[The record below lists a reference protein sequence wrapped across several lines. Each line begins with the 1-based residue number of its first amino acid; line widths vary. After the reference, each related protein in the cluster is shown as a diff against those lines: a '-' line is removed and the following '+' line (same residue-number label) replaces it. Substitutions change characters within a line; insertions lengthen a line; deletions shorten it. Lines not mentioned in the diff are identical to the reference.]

1 MKNRVLSVILVLT
14 LIFSS
19 AAILVNAESVKLGDL
34 NDDGRV
40 TAMDARLA
48 LRASAKIDVLDESKF
63 TAADVDFNGRITAMD
78 ARIILRASA
87 QIEPLPEVSTDE
99 TTTEKPDETT
109 TEKPDET
116 TTAKPDETTTV
127 KPDETTTEE
136 PSTGV
141 VVSEYPEVIDTF
153 FSGKFYLKCAMGE
166 GADASV
172 EIAAN
177 GKNYELVAGF
187 GEMQFNIYYYRYQ
200 TYFKNPAK
208 KTYAIYDKEA
218 KETLSKYMDGFEL
231 DFDEILMNFE
241 FGKVEITEDPVLT
254 KGFFK
259 GEECDIYTFSTDGSS
274 YTAFYFVEEELKS
287 IVKLDANGNETSVI
301 LVEELS
307 SKIPSGMLTISGY
320 KKQEILTFLISL
332 LPEGIM

>member
-1 MKNRVLSVILVLT
+1 MKNKILSVLLVLT

-19 AAILVNAESVKLGDL
+19 VAVLASAEDFMLGDL
-34 NDDGRV
+34 NDDGKV
-40 TAMDARLA
+40 TAMDARLV
-48 LRASAKIDVLDESKF
+48 LRASAKVDVLDENKSA
-63 TAADVDFNGRITAMD
+63 AADVDFNGKITAMD

-87 QIEPLPEVSTDE
+87 QIEPLPEVPTDE
-99 TTTEKPDETT
+99 TTTDETTTAQPDETT
-109 TEKPDET
+109 TDET
-116 TTAKPDETTTV
+116 TTA
-127 KPDETTTEE
+127 ETTTEE

-153 FSGKFYLKCAMGE
+153 FSGKFYLKCAMGDDT
-166 GADASV
+166 DASV

-177 GKNYELVAGF
+177 GKNYELVASF

-218 KETLSKYMDGFEL
+218 KETLSNYMDGFEL

-241 FGKVEITEDPVLT
+241 FGKVEPTGDPVLT
-254 KGFFK
+254 KGSFG
-259 GEECDIYTFSTDGSS
+259 GEECDIYTFGNDGGA
-274 YTAFYFVEEELKS
+274 TAFYFVDEELRS
-287 IVKLDANGNETSVI
+287 IVKLDANGNETSII

-307 SKIPSGMLTISGY
+307 SKIPSGMLTLSGY
-320 KKQEILTFLISL
+320 KKQEILSFLLSL
-332 LPEGIM
+332 LPEGVM